1 MVNERKDS
9 KYNQI
14 YQLGI
19 DFGCFDKDMI
29 KCYSGFKLLLLLFH
43 GFVYYIMFR
52 MFQS

>member
-19 DFGCFDKDMI
+19 DFGCFDKDTI
-29 KCYSGFKLLLLLFH
+29 KIVIGCCYNGFKLLLLVFH
-43 GFVYYIMFR
+43 RFVY
-52 MFQS
+52 